1 MANILI
7 PPFLMPL
14 GSPGS
19 SSVVWSDLILRG
31 RDLRSLDFKERCPDE
46 ERGSLLSAPNCKSI
60 HRSISY
66 FGDGEVGPLRS
77 PQPHLRHYQH
87 QRQPQRQQQRRGPRR
102 RRRRRQG
109 QHRREG
115 GREAGQITT
124 TAAST
129 STPLS
134 PFLSVRLSNSPK
146 RSTLTER
153 VLRGH
158 GGVRRRNR
166 RRRCVARRSD
176 GRRSDPR
183 FAVECRDGR
192 RAREEESARLSPV
205 EMAGGGGATVTA
217 AVAAIVQVERKI
229 HEGHLGGS

>member
-31 RDLRSLDFKERCPDE
+31 RDLRSLDFKERCPDG
-46 ERGSLLSAPNCKSI
+46 ERGSLLSARNCKSI

-109 QHRREG
+109 QHKREG

-153 VLRGH
+153 VLRGR
-158 GGVRRRNR
+158 GGVVRRRNR
-166 RRRCVARRSD
+166 RRKCVAR
-176 GRRSDPR
+176 
-183 FAVECRDGR
+183 
-192 RAREEESARLSPV
+192 
-205 EMAGGGGATVTA
+205 
-217 AVAAIVQVERKI
+217 
-229 HEGHLGGS
+229 